1 MMRIE
6 IASEPLGVGLKV
18 LSFGYN
24 SGVLVV
30 ELKVYLAVVPFGVF
44 AIGEDGSVVD
54 FELYPKGVDEA
65 VEEALAIE
73 RGEAP
78 ASMSRLLERLRG
90 KVSLVVVEDNDLA
103 RSVSGFGFNVSVTPA
118 DAVFRSFR
126 SRLAEVA
133 VEHGFVG
140 SVEELAK
147 WMYSMQVEYTRR
159 KLRGVAAKRDMLAVQ
174 AIRAIDDIDK
184 TINLFATRI
193 REWYGVHF
201 PELDELVKE
210 HEDYIRLVAEIG
222 HRDGITVESLGRIG
236 FSEAK
241 ASKIV
246 EVASSSVGADLSE
259 HDAEAIRTL
268 ARIVLD
274 LFQLRKTLTSY
285 LDEIMSEVA
294 PNITALVGPLLG
306 ARLLSLAG
314 SLERMAMLPAS
325 TIQVL
330 GAEKALFRAL
340 RTGGRP
346 PKHGVIFQYPEIHRS
361 PKWQRGKIAR
371 ALAAKLALAA
381 KVDAFTGRFVGDR
394 LREELQARI
403 EEIKK
408 VYAKPPVRKEVKEAK
423 PRPPRREA
431 RRGARRR

>member
-1 MMRIE
+1 
-6 IASEPLGVGLKV
+6 
-18 LSFGYN
+18 
-24 SGVLVV
+24 VV
-30 ELKVYLAVVPFGVF
+30 ELKVYLVTAPLGVF
-44 AIGEDGSVVD
+44 AVSEGGDVVD

-73 RGEAP
+73 RGEVS
-78 ASMSRLLERLRG
+78 ASATRLLERLKG
-90 KVSLVVVEDNDLA
+90 KVSQVVVEDDEFA
-103 RSVSGFGFNVSVTPA
+103 RSVSSLGFDVSVMPGG
-118 DAVFRSFR
+118 DVFRSFR
-126 SRLAEVA
+126 SRLSEVA
-133 VEHGFVG
+133 VKYGFASSIEDFV
-140 SVEELAK
+140 SWL
-147 WMYSMQVEYTRR
+147 YSMEVEYTRR
-159 KLRGVAAKRDMLAVQ
+159 KLRRVAAKRDMLAVQ

-210 HEDYIRLVAEIG
+210 HEDYIRIVAEIG
-222 HRDGITVESLGRIG
+222 HRDNITVESLKKIG

-246 EVASSSVGADLSE
+246 EAAASSVGADLSE

-274 LFQLRKTLTSY
+274 LYQLRRTLTSY
-285 LDEIMSEVA
+285 LGDVMSEVA

-314 SLERMAMLPAS
+314 SLEKMAMLPAS

-346 PKHGVIFQYPEIHRS
+346 PKHGVIFQHPEIHRS

-371 ALAAKLALAA
+371 ALAAKLAIAA
-381 KVDAFTGRFVGDR
+381 KIDAFTGRFLGDK
-394 LREELQARI
+394 LREELEARI
-403 EEIKK
+403 QEIKK
-408 VYAKPPVRKEVKEAK
+408 LYAKPPVRKEVKEAK

-431 RRGARRR
+431 RRERRGKR